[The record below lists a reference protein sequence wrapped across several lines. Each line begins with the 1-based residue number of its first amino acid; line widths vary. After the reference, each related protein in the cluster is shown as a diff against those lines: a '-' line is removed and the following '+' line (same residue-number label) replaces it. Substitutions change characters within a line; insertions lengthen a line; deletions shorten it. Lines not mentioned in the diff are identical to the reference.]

1 MVASFFSG
9 AFLTL
14 TLVFIFFFTPPNS
27 FTDSNTKS
35 NSSKES
41 EQSSSVRNQ
50 INQFST
56 IVTDLSKGYV
66 DPIDTS
72 KIFRI
77 GMNAM
82 LSQLDPYTEFEDVSG
97 AADMRENISGKY
109 GGVGI
114 VIGRKGGDEGKSPPT
129 TPTTSTSTSTSTSTP
144 TTTTTTYNEV
154 KVVNAIEGYAYNDGV
169 RVGDTIL
176 SVDGINTNTLPM
188 DEIRTLLRGDPN
200 TKVVVKIERQQYKQR
215 KELEFTLIRQRVS
228 LRDVKVVSFLKKNG
242 KVDNGEMRLNDEGEM
257 EILSYAGY
265 TGIGYIKLSGFS
277 EDAGSEIRRSVD
289 NLQQLYNRRLN
300 FGNENRDV
308 RILDGMKP
316 LKGLI
321 IDLRGN
327 PGGLLT
333 SAVDIAS
340 SLIPPGEEIV
350 SARGRGFSSVTYKVS
365 VQ

>member
-1 MVASFFSG
+1 M
-9 AFLTL
+9 
-14 TLVFIFFFTPPNS
+14 
-27 FTDSNTKS
+27 
-35 NSSKES
+35 
-41 EQSSSVRNQ
+41 
-50 INQFST
+50 
-56 IVTDLSKGYV
+56 
-66 DPIDTS
+66 
-72 KIFRI
+72 
-77 GMNAM
+77 
-82 LSQLDPYTEFEDVSG
+82 
-97 AADMRENISGKY
+97 
-109 GGVGI
+109 
-114 VIGRKGGDEGKSPPT
+114 
-129 TPTTSTSTSTSTSTP
+129 
-144 TTTTTTYNEV
+144 
-154 KVVNAIEGYAYNDGV
+154 